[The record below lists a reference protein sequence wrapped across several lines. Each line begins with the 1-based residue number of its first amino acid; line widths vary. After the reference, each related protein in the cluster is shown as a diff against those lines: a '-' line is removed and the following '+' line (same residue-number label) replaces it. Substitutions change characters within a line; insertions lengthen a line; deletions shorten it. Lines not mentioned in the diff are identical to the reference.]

1 MMRRAVLGAVML
13 AAVVGLLG
21 SCVVN
26 KANLAK
32 RVNLQDV
39 DLSKVADGVY
49 QGAYTIHPPFPETA
63 ANKDVEV
70 RVTVSGGKYTNIELL
85 RPPALTGASSFEGL
99 FTRVKNTQHLS
110 VDAITSATISSVAIL
125 KAIQVA
131 VSSPP
136 VSQ

>member
-1 MMRRAVLGAVML
+1 MMRRTLLRVVML

-26 KANLAK
+26 KARLAT
-32 RVNLQDV
+32 RVDLQDV
-39 DLSKVADGVY
+39 DLGKVADGIY

-63 ANKDVEV
+63 ANRSVEV
-70 RVTVSGGKYTNIELL
+70 RVTVSGGKYTRIDLIK
-85 RPPALTGASSFEGL
+85 PPALAGASSFEGM

-125 KAIQVA
+125 KAIQIA